1 MTEISEM
8 TDIKD
13 VQLRT
18 TYWNMHLKQV
28 RKEVEPL
35 NEEIK
40 RGEREL
46 VRLRQQGNIICY
58 NDDPDSE

>member
-35 NEEIK
+35 NERI
-40 RGEREL
+40 GL
-46 VRLRQQGNIICY
+46 
-58 NDDPDSE
+58 

>member
-46 VRLRQQGNIICY
+46 VRLRQQGTIICY